1 MTLCAPGRPVAQAPR
16 WERPRAVLGQWRW
29 RSGSTRPF
37 PAEAAGVW
45 VIPAPPAVPSPAHF
59 LPAHRGEQAAAA
71 CVGSTGKFPRIP
83 GGCLIAKGNVEV
95 QIEIIQDGP
104 SGSSQGED
112 LSLVRGWGKHTKEW
126 SLRNA
131 SLEKGEGV
139 ALPRRQ
145 RGSRVERGQGY
156 LLTPSS

>member
-1 MTLCAPGRPVAQAPR
+1 M
-16 WERPRAVLGQWRW
+16 
-29 RSGSTRPF
+29 
-37 PAEAAGVW
+37 W
-45 VIPAPPAVPSPAHF
+45 VMPAPPAVPSPAHF

-104 SGSSQGED
+104 SGSSQGGE
-112 LSLVRGWGKHTKEW
+112 LSGEGLGQTHQEW
-126 SLRNA
+126 SLKNA

-145 RGSRVERGQGY
+145 LGSRVERGQGY